1 MNWRVARSLDVF
13 LAQLN
18 AARPRR
24 SRASDGSIGDASHQS
39 RKSDHNPWYGPGIVT
54 ARDVTHDPAGGVDI
68 AAVTAELVAT
78 RDPRI
83 KYVIANG
90 RILDSRPGNHPWT
103 WMPYSGPNPH
113 RHHFHLS
120 VVASPACD
128 DTRPWGLPMFGGRTT
143 GTPENPETLRR
154 GSMGPAVLQLQR
166 TLNHR
171 YPSYS
176 HLTEDGV
183 YGVATESVVREFQRR
198 SGLTPDGIAGPA
210 TRARLGAVSVR

>member
-1 MNWRVARSLDVF
+1 MNWRVARSLDAF

-24 SRASDGSIGDASHQS
+24 SKASDGSIGDPSHQS
-39 RKSDHNPWYGPGIVT
+39 RNSDHNPWYGPGIVT
-54 ARDVTHDPAGGVDI
+54 ARDFSHDPGAGVDI
-68 AAVTAELVAT
+68 AVVTAELVAT

-90 RILDSRPGNHPWT
+90 RIVDSRAGNNPWT

-128 DTRPWGLPMFGGRTT
+128 DTRPWRLPIFGSTAG
-143 GTPENPETLRR
+143 PESTEMLRR
-154 GSMGPAVLQLQR
+154 GSTGPAVLDLQR
-166 TLNHR
+166 TLNR
-171 YPSYS
+171 LYPSYS
-176 HLTEDGV
+176 HLAEDGI
-183 YGVATESVVREFQRR
+183 YGAATESVIREFQRR
-198 SGLTPDGIAGPA
+198 SGLTPDGIAGHA
-210 TRARLGAVSVR
+210 TRARLGVVPVR